1 MGIFDPWA
9 GFGITLHTIF
19 RKTFTQG
26 YPQKGRK
33 KVTLSR
39 FHSRHQLNSEQQ
51 RFNTK
56 LIMQ

>member
-26 YPQKGRK
+26 YPQKGK
-33 KVTLSR
+33 EKVTR
-39 FHSRHQLNSEQQ
+39 FKSKSCSILRS
-51 RFNTK
+51 T
-56 LIMQ
+56 

>member
-26 YPQKGRK
+26 YPQKGK
-33 KVTLSR
+33 EKGT
-39 FHSRHQLNSEQQ
+39 
-51 RFNTK
+51 
-56 LIMQ
+56 